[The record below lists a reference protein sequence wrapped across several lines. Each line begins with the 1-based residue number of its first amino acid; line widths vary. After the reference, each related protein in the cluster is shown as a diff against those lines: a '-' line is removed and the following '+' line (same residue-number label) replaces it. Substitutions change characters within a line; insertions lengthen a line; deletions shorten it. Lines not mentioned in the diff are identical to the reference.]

1 MAALRNEQALPR
13 PCSDHH
19 VTHETRGDF
28 SFVAI
33 GVRLVTGEHVELPR
47 RNSVGHITEHQRQAA
62 FKHIELFAPAIGI
75 GFGRVVLARFQA
87 PFPELHLAGGTGLGQ
102 QHRLAARNGA
112 GPGQFIDATRIAGL
126 GSLDQVAEGYVEC
139 FGHAIEGGQADV
151 LFTRLDRHQHP
162 PADPGLFSEG
172 RLAHIGGVAQ
182 APNIE
187 ADVLQDRGPLR
198 GIFVHYIAHLV
209 GLGSILRNI
218 RRIVRPPQVARK
230 VMTSVNS
237 SHNTSPRFS
246 RFSKAECVLVLI
258 TMVWGGT
265 FLLVQHAMTV
275 SGPMFFV
282 GLRFAAATLIV
293 ALFSW
298 RHLRDLTLFELK
310 AGSFIGVAIMLG
322 YGLQTVGL
330 QSIPSSQ
337 SAFITA
343 LYVPFVPLLQW
354 LVLGRRPGLMP
365 SIGIMLAFTGLM
377 LLSGPAGASLNFS
390 PGEIAT
396 LISAVAIAAEIIL
409 ISNFA
414 GQVDVRRVTVVQL
427 AVTSVLSFLLVVP
440 TQERIPDFSWLL
452 LCSALGL
459 GAASAAIQVAMN
471 WAQKSVSPTR
481 ATLIYAGEPVWAGIV
496 GRIAGERLPAVA
508 LVGAGLIVAA
518 VIVSELKTKGKGV
531 VAKADLESE
540 TQR

>member
-1 MAALRNEQALPR
+1 MAQTTN
-13 PCSDHH
+13 
-19 VTHETRGDF
+19 
-28 SFVAI
+28 
-33 GVRLVTGEHVELPR
+33 
-47 RNSVGHITEHQRQAA
+47 
-62 FKHIELFAPAIGI
+62 
-75 GFGRVVLARFQA
+75 VL
-87 PFPELHLAGGTGLGQ
+87 
-102 QHRLAARNGA
+102 
-112 GPGQFIDATRIAGL
+112 
-126 GSLDQVAEGYVEC
+126 
-139 FGHAIEGGQADV
+139 
-151 LFTRLDRHQHP
+151 
-162 PADPGLFSEG
+162 
-172 RLAHIGGVAQ
+172 
-182 APNIE
+182 
-187 ADVLQDRGPLR
+187 ADVLQDRSPWR
-198 GIFVHYIAHLV
+198 GIFVHYIAHLMV
-209 GLGSILRNI
+209 LRSILPNF
-218 RRIVRPPQVARK
+218 RRIVRPPQIVCK
-230 VMTSVNS
+230 IMTSVNS
-237 SHNTSPRFS
+237 SQASS
-246 RFSKAECVLVLI
+246 RFLRLSKAECVLVLI

-282 GLRFAAATLIV
+282 GLRFAAAAIIV

-298 RHLRDLTLFELK
+298 RSLRDLTLFELK
-310 AGSFIGVAIMLG
+310 AGAFIGVAIMLG

-377 LLSGPAGASLNFS
+377 LLSGPSGAALNFS

-396 LISAVAIAAEIIL
+396 LISAIAIAAEIIL

-414 GQVDVRRVTVVQL
+414 GQVDVKRVTVVQL
-427 AVTSVLSFLLVVP
+427 AVTALLSFLMVVP
-440 TQERIPDFSWLL
+440 TQEHIPDFSWLL

-496 GRIAGERLPAVA
+496 GRIAGERLPAIA
-508 LVGAGLIVAA
+508 LLGAGMIVAA
-518 VIVSELKTKGKGV
+518 VIVSELKTKGKAPV
-531 VAKADLESE
+531 TEEALERE
-540 TQR
+540 TQG

>member
-1 MAALRNEQALPR
+1 
-13 PCSDHH
+13 
-19 VTHETRGDF
+19 
-28 SFVAI
+28 
-33 GVRLVTGEHVELPR
+33 VR
-47 RNSVGHITEHQRQAA
+47 
-62 FKHIELFAPAIGI
+62 K
-75 GFGRVVLARFQA
+75 
-87 PFPELHLAGGTGLGQ
+87 
-102 QHRLAARNGA
+102 
-112 GPGQFIDATRIAGL
+112 D
-126 GSLDQVAEGYVEC
+126 
-139 FGHAIEGGQADV
+139 
-151 LFTRLDRHQHP
+151 
-162 PADPGLFSEG
+162 
-172 RLAHIGGVAQ
+172 
-182 APNIE
+182 
-187 ADVLQDRGPLR
+187 
-198 GIFVHYIAHLV
+198 
-209 GLGSILRNI
+209 
-218 RRIVRPPQVARK
+218 
-230 VMTSVNS
+230 MTSVNS
-237 SHNTSPRFS
+237 SPTPLRFS

-282 GLRFAAATLIV
+282 GLRFAAAAAIV

-298 RHLRDLTLFELK
+298 RHLRELTLFEIK

-330 QSIPSSQ
+330 QTIPSSQ

-377 LLSGPAGASLNFS
+377 LLSGPSGAALNFS

-396 LISAVAIAAEIIL
+396 LISAIAIAAEIIL
-409 ISNFA
+409 ISTYA

-427 AVTSVLSFLLVVP
+427 AATSVLSFLLVVP
-440 TQERIPDFSWLL
+440 TGETLPDFSWTLL
-452 LCSALGL
+452 VTALGL

-496 GRIAGERLPAVA
+496 GRLAGERLPAIA

-518 VIVSELKTKGKGV
+518 VIVSELKTKGKV
-531 VAKADLESE
+531 VEEDAELERE
-540 TQR
+540 TQG